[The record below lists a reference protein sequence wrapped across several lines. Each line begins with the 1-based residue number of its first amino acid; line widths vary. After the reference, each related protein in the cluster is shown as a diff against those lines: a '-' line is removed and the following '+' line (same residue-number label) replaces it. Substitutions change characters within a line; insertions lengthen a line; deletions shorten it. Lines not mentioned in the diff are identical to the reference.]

1 MTSPAAAKLGDSQG
15 TRGSHMSTSATKSM
29 QTAGTGGR
37 KASSPSSPPVKG
49 PKTSESAELQGGSA
63 GAHRAVFQVLRDDA
77 KQSQR
82 QVPGASLHPGAGQ
95 EAPSLPW
102 LAAWPHQSPMW
113 GREHGPAH
121 ALTRAPL
128 FRAAAAPRK

>member
-1 MTSPAAAKLGDSQG
+1 MTSSTAAKLGDSQG
-15 TRGSHMSTSATKSM
+15 TQGRLMNSSTTKSM
-29 QTAGTGGR
+29 QNAGSGGR
-37 KASSPSSPPVKG
+37 KPSSPSSSPVEG
-49 PKTSESAELQGGSA
+49 PKTSESAELEGGST
-63 GAHRAVFQVLRDDA
+63 GEHRAVFQVLRDDA

-102 LAAWPHQSPMW
+102 PAAQPHHSPVW
-113 GREHGPAH
+113 GQEHGPAH
-121 ALTRAPL
+121 ALTRALL